1 MQYSELITDDDA
13 FSALRAEC
21 GEVIDTNQRLPRQ
34 VFRQN
39 FANYYVFEHGQ
50 IMRQTFSTFLTN
62 VARNFEDRAVNYMT
76 LDPDPVEY
84 YHRNCGFYGLASFEP
99 STLMVNYLKVMY
111 RDGNVESFR
120 ARGGDV
126 GVLWGSS
133 LKWGIF
139 CDRASWELCLMGS
152 SVKLDESIMGT
163 VHCMDAAQLKSYL
176 ENLYQNK
183 HGVSLKFLGELGE
196 NYPTLR

>member
-1 MQYSELITDDDA
+1 MQYPELITDDNA

-21 GEVIDTNQRLPRQ
+21 GEVFDTNQRLPHQ
-34 VFRQN
+34 VFRQK
-39 FANYYVFEHGQ
+39 FTKYYVFEYGQ
-50 IMRQTFSTFLTN
+50 IFRKGFSTFLTN
-62 VARNFEDRAVNYMT
+62 VARTFEDVAVNYMT

-84 YHRNCGFYGLASFEP
+84 YRRNCGFYGLASFEP
-99 STLMVNYLKVMY
+99 NTLIANYIKVMH

-133 LKWGIF
+133 RKWGIF
-139 CDRASWELCLMGS
+139 CDRVSWELCLMGS
-152 SVKLDESIMGT
+152 SLKLDESLMGT
-163 VHCMDAAQLKSYL
+163 VDCMGAGQLNNYL
-176 ENLYQNK
+176 ENLYRNK
-183 HGVSLKFLGELGE
+183 HGVALKFLRALGE